1 MAASEGV
8 DLEWAII
15 KNLGGKFDG
24 RSLSPKIVSQ
34 AKLCSQHIVKFA
46 GGKSVEAWHSDN
58 PKGPFGAIFAKPEP
72 KTDIVIKIG
81 TATYRT
87 SVKMAGGIQLAS
99 GQGAST
105 AELFESA
112 AEHIK
117 NPTTKKILKSIIKEV
132 RDMPTRLLASSNY
145 NRLISEGNEKL
156 VNEFIKNG
164 KILQDKSYD
173 FWLKNNK
180 PELLSSLLAFVEN
193 NSEYYEAIIKEALT
207 GEKTLSTFKGAV
219 ANSII
224 SPAGF
229 YVINDAYVAKIK
241 PKIKIDI
248 RAKSRGGITAIAF
261 RIETRN

>member
-1 MAASEGV
+1 
-8 DLEWAII
+8 
-15 KNLGGKFDG
+15 
-24 RSLSPKIVSQ
+24 
-34 AKLCSQHIVKFA
+34 
-46 GGKSVEAWHSDN
+46 
-58 PKGPFGAIFAKPEP
+58 
-72 KTDIVIKIG
+72 
-81 TATYRT
+81 
-87 SVKMAGGIQLAS
+87 MAGGIQLAS